1 MDLCK
6 SKQIQ
11 NCCHPNALMTLKEFL
26 EDYASEETKKIGF
39 ELIDKELEKVSNPK
53 AKELAKQE
61 AQIEDETEGSTV
73 SVVLV
78 TIVII
83 MIWLV
88 ILVLFVKTDVGG
100 LGSNVV
106 APILKDVPVVNRI
119 LPNSVIT
126 ETTDNEEYMGYK
138 SLKEAVDQIKK
149 LELQLEQANTGN
161 TASLEEVAA
170 LKAEIERLK
179 TFENNQVE
187 FQRIKTEFY
196 EEVVYAEKGPGADEY
211 RKYYEA
217 MDPTTAE
224 YLYKQVALQLEE
236 SKEIKEYAQTYS
248 EMDAG
253 DAAKIFEAMTEDLK
267 LVARI
272 LSVMNAEARGD
283 ILAEMDPTIA
293 AKLTKIMDPES

>member
-1 MDLCK
+1 MAEMVTEQTAERNRIREEKKRL
-6 SKQIQ
+6 KQEQ
-11 NCCHPNALMTLKEFL
+11 RTANKE
-26 EDYASEETKKIGF
+26 AKRR
-39 ELIDKELEKVSNPK
+39 

-224 YLYKQVALQLEE
+224 YLYKEVVKEEQVSE
-236 SKEIKEYAQTYS
+236 EIKDYAQAYS
-248 EMDAG
+248 EMKPKEAAAIFEEMTDNLAL
-253 DAAKIFEAMTEDLK
+253 AAKILK
-267 LVARI
+267 VMEPDDRGKI
-272 LSVMNAEARGD
+272 LGVMDAEV
-283 ILAEMDPTIA
+283 A
-293 AKLTKIMDPES
+293 AKLTKIMNPES

>member
-1 MDLCK
+1 MAEMVTEQAAERNRIREEKKRL
-6 SKQIQ
+6 KQEQ
-11 NCCHPNALMTLKEFL
+11 RTANKE
-26 EDYASEETKKIGF
+26 AKRR
-39 ELIDKELEKVSNPK
+39 

-224 YLYKQVALQLEE
+224 YLYKEVVKEEQVSE
-236 SKEIKEYAQTYS
+236 EIKDYAQAYS
-248 EMDAG
+248 EMKPKE
-253 DAAKIFEAMTEDLK
+253 AAAIFEEMTDNLALAAEILK
-267 LVARI
+267 VMEPDDRGKI
-272 LSVMNAEARGD
+272 LGVMDAEV
-283 ILAEMDPTIA
+283 A
-293 AKLTKIMDPES
+293 AKLTKIMNPES